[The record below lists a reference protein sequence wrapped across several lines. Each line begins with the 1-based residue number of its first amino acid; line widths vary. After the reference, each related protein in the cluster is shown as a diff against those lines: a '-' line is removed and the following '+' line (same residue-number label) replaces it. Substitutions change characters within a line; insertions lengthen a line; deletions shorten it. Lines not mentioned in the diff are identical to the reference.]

1 MKKPQLPLFL
11 HQKEEPKPD
20 LDPNDILV
28 IKDLR
33 KSYGDLVAVNS
44 ISFSVKKGSLFAFL
58 GLNGAGK
65 STTIN
70 IITSILPKDS
80 GKVYVDGMDL
90 DRDSDLI
97 KNEIGIVFQNS
108 VLDPALT
115 PKENLGLRA
124 GFYGIGGEQWKSR
137 LEILSDMLGLKDF
150 LNRPVGKLSGGQ
162 KRRVDIARAMV
173 HNPKLLILDEPT
185 TGLDPQTRLSV
196 WNLVN
201 SLRSQTGM
209 TVFLTT
215 HYMEEAE
222 KATFVVIMDKGNII
236 ATGTPTELRNRYS
249 GDYVIIHQRGN
260 KETDDLL
267 TSLNRKY
274 TYNRDGHYYRVVVKD
289 SADAIDFINSNRN
302 LMSDFEV
309 EKGNM
314 DDVFLNVTGVKELLE
329 EGLSK

>member
-1 MKKPQLPLFL
+1 
-11 HQKEEPKPD
+11 
-20 LDPNDILV
+20 
-28 IKDLR
+28 
-33 KSYGDLVAVNS
+33 
-44 ISFSVKKGSLFAFL
+44 
-58 GLNGAGK
+58 
-65 STTIN
+65 
-70 IITSILPKDS
+70 
-80 GKVYVDGMDL
+80 
-90 DRDSDLI
+90 
-97 KNEIGIVFQNS
+97 
-108 VLDPALT
+108 
-115 PKENLGLRA
+115 
-124 GFYGIGGEQWKSR
+124 
-137 LEILSDMLGLKDF
+137 
-150 LNRPVGKLSGGQ
+150 
-162 KRRVDIARAMV
+162 
-173 HNPKLLILDEPT
+173 
-185 TGLDPQTRLSV
+185 
-196 WNLVN
+196 
-201 SLRSQTGM
+201 
-209 TVFLTT
+209 
-215 HYMEEAE
+215 MEEAE